1 MATPLEGIRIL
12 DMSRILAGPW
22 ATQTMADMGA
32 SVIKVERPVMGDDSR
47 IYGPPF
53 LKKKDGGELRQTAMY
68 LSANRNKKSIAVDY
82 TKPAGRDI
90 LTALA
95 EKSDVLIENYKVGT
109 LKRYGLDYD
118 SLKVKAPRLVYCSLS
133 GFGQDGPYKNYPAHD
148 MNYLSLAGVLNLIGD
163 AGSKKPVI
171 PLNLVAD
178 YAGASLHGALGIV
191 LALYARERTGRGQH
205 VDISYLD
212 TTLSLLAATPNMRF
226 FFSDGVAPRRGEG
239 FLGGSYPYYA
249 IYETRDGKLLTI
261 GCTEPW
267 LWENFCKAI
276 GHPEFTR
283 FARQP
288 DQFVRAANAEES
300 AARDAIEAIIKTRD
314 RDDWYDFLVKHDV
327 CVGKVYDVEE
337 MVADPQI
344 NHRQMIVD
352 VEHPTH
358 GRVRQFGIAIKLSE
372 TPGTI
377 RTAAPL
383 SGEHTEAILKD
394 LGLGTED
401 IAGLRQRK
409 VIE

>member
-1 MATPLEGIRIL
+1 MGVLDGIKILE
-12 DMSRILAGPW
+12 LARVAPAEMPG
-22 ATQTMADMGA
+22 MLLADMGA
-32 SVIKVERPVMGDDSR
+32 DV
-47 IYGPPF
+47 
-53 LKKKDGGELRQTAMY
+53 LKIDTPEPGQARDEQWVRRTIHTFV
-68 LSANRNKKSIAVDY
+68 NRNKRAMTLNLKAPEGQAIFRKLAATADVIVEGFRPGVMKRLGADFESLRAV
-82 TKPAGRDI
+82 
-90 LTALA
+90 
-95 EKSDVLIENYKVGT
+95 N
-109 LKRYGLDYD
+109 
-118 SLKVKAPRLVYCSLS
+118 PRLVYCSLS

-178 YAGASLHGALGIV
+178 YAGASLHGALGIM
-191 LALYARERTGRGQH
+191 LALFARERTGRGQH
-205 VDISYLD
+205 VDVSYLD

-276 GHPEFTR
+276 DRPDFVR
-283 FARQP
+283 FARQT
-288 DQFVRAANAEES
+288 DQLVRAANAEES

-314 RDDWYDFLVKHDV
+314 RDDWYDYLVTKDV

-337 MVADPQI
+337 MVRDPQI
-344 NHRQMIVD
+344 NHRGMIVD

-358 GRVRQFGIAIKLSE
+358 GRVRQFGIAIKLSD

-377 RTAAPL
+377 RSAAPL
-383 SGEHTEAILKD
+383 GGEHTEAILKD
-394 LGLGTED
+394 LGMGAAD
-401 IAGLRQRK
+401 IAGLRERK